1 MSGTMFDYEQRPS
14 NKYMDKFDDIE
25 WNSKKESRNA
35 EAKQGGEQ
43 EPVCNEVH
51 ISKEGRKSQ
60 GKNG

>member
-1 MSGTMFDYEQRPS
+1 MFDYSQRPS
-14 NKYMDKFDDIE
+14 NKYMDKFDGIE
-25 WNSKKESRNA
+25 WNSKKEISNA

-43 EPVCNEVH
+43 EPVCNKVH